1 MSPPNTRSNAPTN
14 DVLSFIIQFWSPYI
28 AYRRRALAQ
37 EVHQE
42 EERLLFGGM
51 ARYGGIDF
59 FGPNYSSSAERR
71 DGKIYVWIDPSK
83 LWQPEGL
90 LARLSQWPV
99 LRSIFLWLRVLLQLL
114 GSIWALVSFV
124 GIMVVLWL
132 LVSLMDFGSE
142 SLGGPLGAVLHFF
155 ALFPILPILL
165 FFFAG
170 MKFTVI
176 GRYHG
181 AEHKAVAAYE
191 KYGEVTFECAKGMSR
206 IHPRCG
212 TNILIYIVAV
222 SLLDPFI
229 DWAPW
234 AVLQFIVIT
243 EAWFILGRTR
253 ASIAIGNFIQKYLTT
268 SEPARKELEVAVES
282 LNELLR
288 AERGERGAAKEPI
301 LLSPRY

>member
-1 MSPPNTRSNAPTN
+1 M
-14 DVLSFIIQFWSPYI
+14 
-28 AYRRRALAQ
+28 AQ
-37 EVHQE
+37 EAANRE
-42 EERLLFGGM
+42 EEKFLFGGM

-71 DGKIYVWIDPSK
+71 DGKIYIWIDPSK
-83 LWQPEGL
+83 LWKPEGIW
-90 LARLSQWPV
+90 ARISQWPV
-99 LRSIFLWLRVLLQLL
+99 LRSVFLWFRVLLQLL

-124 GIMVVLWL
+124 GIMAVLYL
-132 LVSLMDFGSE
+132 LVYLADFGSE

-155 ALFPILPILL
+155 AIFPILPILL
-165 FFFAG
+165 LFFAG

-191 KYGEVTFECAKGMSR
+191 KHGEVTFDGASGMSR

-212 TNILIYIVAV
+212 TNILIYIVAI
-222 SLLDPFI
+222 SLVDPFI

-234 AVLQFIVIT
+234 VVLQFIVIT
-243 EAWFILGRTR
+243 EAWFILGSTR
-253 ASIAIGNFIQKYLTT
+253 VSVAIGNFIQRYLTT
-268 SEPARKELEVAVES
+268 SEPGRKELEVAVES

-288 AERGERGAAKEPI
+288 AERGERGAAKEPV
-301 LLSPRY
+301 LLPTRF

>member
-1 MSPPNTRSNAPTN
+1 M
-14 DVLSFIIQFWSPYI
+14 
-28 AYRRRALAQ
+28 AQ
-37 EVHQE
+37 EAVNQE

-83 LWQPEGL
+83 LWKPEGSW
-90 LARLSQWPV
+90 ARISQWPV
-99 LRSIFLWLRVLLQLL
+99 LRSIFLWFRVLLQLL
-114 GSIWALVSFV
+114 GSIWALVSFF
-124 GIMVVLWL
+124 GIMVVLYL
-132 LVSLMDFGSE
+132 LVYLADFGSE

-155 ALFPILPILL
+155 AIFPILPVLLL
-165 FFFAG
+165 FFAA

-191 KYGEVTFECAKGMSR
+191 KYGEVTFEGANVMSR

-222 SLLDPFI
+222 SLVDPFI

-234 AVLQFIVIT
+234 VVLQFIVIT
-243 EAWFILGRTR
+243 EAWFVLGSTR
-253 ASIAIGNFIQKYLTT
+253 VSIAIGNFIQRYLTT
-268 SEPARKELEVAVES
+268 SEPGRKELEVAVES

-288 AERGERGAAKEPI
+288 AERGERGAAKEPV
-301 LLSPRY
+301 LLPTRF

>member
-1 MSPPNTRSNAPTN
+1 
-14 DVLSFIIQFWSPYI
+14 
-28 AYRRRALAQ
+28 LAQ
-37 EVHQE
+37 EAVNSE
-42 EERLLFGGM
+42 EQKLLFGGM

-83 LWQPEGL
+83 LWTPEGIW
-90 LARLSQWPV
+90 ARISQWPV
-99 LRSIFLWLRVLLQLL
+99 LRSVFLWFRVLLQLL

-124 GIMVVLWL
+124 GIMVVLYL
-132 LVSLMDFGSE
+132 LVYLADFGSE

-155 ALFPILPILL
+155 AIFPILPVLL
-165 FFFAG
+165 LFFAG

-191 KYGEVTFECAKGMSR
+191 KYGDVTFDGASGMSR
-206 IHPRCG
+206 VHPRCG

-222 SLLDPFI
+222 SLVDPFI

-234 AVLQFIVIT
+234 VVLQFIVIT
-243 EAWFILGRTR
+243 EAWFILGGTYV
-253 ASIAIGNFIQKYLTT
+253 SIAIGNFIQRYLTT
-268 SEPARKELEVAVES
+268 SEPGRKELEVAVES

-288 AERGERGAAKEPI
+288 AERGERGAAKEPV
-301 LLSPRY
+301 LLPTRF

>member
-1 MSPPNTRSNAPTN
+1 M
-14 DVLSFIIQFWSPYI
+14 
-28 AYRRRALAQ
+28 AQ
-37 EVHQE
+37 EAVNRE
-42 EERLLFGGM
+42 EEKLLFGGM

-83 LWQPEGL
+83 LWKPEGIW
-90 LARLSQWPV
+90 ARISQWPV
-99 LRSIFLWLRVLLQLL
+99 LRSVFLWFRILLQLL

-124 GIMVVLWL
+124 GIMVVLYL
-132 LVSLMDFGSE
+132 LVYLADFGSE

-155 ALFPILPILL
+155 AIFPILPVLL
-165 FFFAG
+165 LFFAG

-191 KYGEVTFECAKGMSR
+191 KYGDVTFDGASGMSR

-222 SLLDPFI
+222 SLVDPFI
-229 DWAPW
+229 DWTPW
-234 AVLQFIVIT
+234 VVLQFIVIT
-243 EAWFILGRTR
+243 EAWFILGSTR
-253 ASIAIGNFIQKYLTT
+253 VSIAIGNFIQRYLTT
-268 SEPARKELEVAVES
+268 SEPGRKELEVAVES

-288 AERGERGAAKEPI
+288 AERGERGADKEPV
-301 LLSPRY
+301 LLPTRF

>member
-1 MSPPNTRSNAPTN
+1 M
-14 DVLSFIIQFWSPYI
+14 
-28 AYRRRALAQ
+28 AQ
-37 EVHQE
+37 EAANRE
-42 EERLLFGGM
+42 EEKFLFGGM

-83 LWQPEGL
+83 LWKPEGIW
-90 LARLSQWPV
+90 ARISQWPV
-99 LRSIFLWLRVLLQLL
+99 LRSVFLWFRVLLQLL

-124 GIMVVLWL
+124 GIMAVLYL
-132 LVSLMDFGSE
+132 LVYLADFGSE

-155 ALFPILPILL
+155 AIFPILPILL
-165 FFFAG
+165 LFFAG

-191 KYGEVTFECAKGMSR
+191 KHAEVTFDGASGMSR

-212 TNILIYIVAV
+212 TNILIYIVAI
-222 SLLDPFI
+222 SLVDPFI

-234 AVLQFIVIT
+234 VVLQFIVIT
-243 EAWFILGRTR
+243 EAWFILGSTR
-253 ASIAIGNFIQKYLTT
+253 VSVAIGNFIQRYLTT
-268 SEPARKELEVAVES
+268 SEPGRKELEVAVES

-288 AERGERGAAKEPI
+288 AERGERGAAKEPV
-301 LLSPRY
+301 LLPTRF

>member
-1 MSPPNTRSNAPTN
+1 
-14 DVLSFIIQFWSPYI
+14 
-28 AYRRRALAQ
+28 LAQ
-37 EVHQE
+37 EAVNRE
-42 EERLLFGGM
+42 EEKLLFGGM

-71 DGKIYVWIDPSK
+71 EGKIYVWIDPSK
-83 LWQPEGL
+83 LWKPEGIW
-90 LARLSQWPV
+90 ARISQWPV
-99 LRSIFLWLRVLLQLL
+99 LRSVFLWFRILLQLL

-124 GIMVVLWL
+124 GIMVVLYL
-132 LVSLMDFGSE
+132 LVYLADFGSE

-155 ALFPILPILL
+155 AIFPILPVLL
-165 FFFAG
+165 LFFAG

-191 KYGEVTFECAKGMSR
+191 KYGDVTFDGASGMSR

-222 SLLDPFI
+222 SLVDPFI

-234 AVLQFIVIT
+234 VVLQFIVIT
-243 EAWFILGRTR
+243 EGWFILGSTR
-253 ASIAIGNFIQKYLTT
+253 VSIAIGNFIQRYLTT
-268 SEPARKELEVAVES
+268 SEPGRKELEVAVES

-288 AERGERGAAKEPI
+288 AERGERGADKEPV
-301 LLSPRY
+301 LLPTRF

>member
-1 MSPPNTRSNAPTN
+1 M
-14 DVLSFIIQFWSPYI
+14 
-28 AYRRRALAQ
+28 AQ
-37 EVHQE
+37 EAVNRE
-42 EERLLFGGM
+42 EEKLLFGGM

-71 DGKIYVWIDPSK
+71 AGKIYVWIDPSK
-83 LWQPEGL
+83 LWKPEGIW
-90 LARLSQWPV
+90 ARISQWPV
-99 LRSIFLWLRVLLQLL
+99 LRSVFLWFRVLLQLL

-124 GIMVVLWL
+124 GIMAVLYL
-132 LVSLMDFGSE
+132 LVYLADFGSE

-155 ALFPILPILL
+155 AIFPILPVLLL
-165 FFFAG
+165 FFVG

-191 KYGEVTFECAKGMSR
+191 KYGEVTFDGASGMSR

-212 TNILIYIVAV
+212 TNILIYIVAI
-222 SLLDPFI
+222 SLVDPFI

-234 AVLQFIVIT
+234 VVLQFIVIT
-243 EAWFILGRTR
+243 EAWFILGSTR
-253 ASIAIGNFIQKYLTT
+253 VSVAIGNFIQRYLTT
-268 SEPARKELEVAVES
+268 SEPGRKELEVAVES

-288 AERGERGAAKEPI
+288 AERGERGAAKEPV
-301 LLSPRY
+301 LLPTRF